1 MRQRQA
7 DILMERLL
15 GAAGHLVLNIRR
27 MGVALV
33 RARSPGE
40 RHSSQGCQ
48 LRRVSPRWERAAK
61 WELRVSEL
69 E

>member
-1 MRQRQA
+1 VEVASARRPGAGHLARQRQA

-33 RARSPGE
+33 PARSQGE
-40 RHSSQGCQ
+40 RLLQGCPLQ
-48 LRRVSPRWERAAK
+48 LAS
-61 WELRVSEL
+61 
-69 E
+69 